1 MAINVT
7 LYSFT
12 KRENSTKQPTG
23 SGTTYSCTMID
34 DTSLMNP
41 VFKLSIAANPIGNN
55 YCYVADFN
63 RYYFIRE
70 INTYQNFWHISCECD
85 VLASFKTEIGTGS
98 HYVLRS
104 ASDYDST
111 ISDTVYPATT
121 HVLENLI
128 FPTIPEGKTSGDPM
142 NWSNGH
148 SYIIG
153 IVGNTSNYYN
163 QVGSLVYY
171 HMNLYALYYFLKW
184 LSENVD
190 DWSYLHGEYSPGVQK
205 ALIDPIQYI
214 KSAICIPIDPPAY
227 GDPDLL
233 SSVKFGYYEW
243 PIEPGRMI
251 YIKAIGETKTVVKE
265 DAYIDVPTHP
275 QASTRGSYLNCQPF
289 AYYNLHYGP
298 WGDIELD
305 PMLVNGNTKLKV
317 STMYDLVTGTGR
329 LVVQGNEYPHRVF
342 FNGSAKVGADINLS
356 QIYHDALSYQAAT
369 TNGFF
374 NAVTSGAN
382 LGMSLSPGEALAN
395 LSNGL
400 NMATAAV
407 QDMTRLNYPVVKGIG
422 AGGSFLSYFDP
433 YNLYLLGKFNYI
445 VDENL
450 AEIGRPLCQTKVI
463 NTLSGYILCQLA
475 DCQITGTQAEAQKI
489 NHYMNTGFYYE

>member
-98 HYVLRS
+98 HYVLRA
-104 ASDYDST
+104 ASDYDGT

-121 HVLENLI
+121 HILENLI
-128 FPTIPEGKTSGDPM
+128 YPPVPTGKTSGDPM
-142 NWSNGH
+142 HWSNGH
-148 SYIIG
+148 SYVLG
-153 IVGNTSNYYN
+153 IVGGIDATY
-163 QVGSLVYY
+163 QIGSLTYY
-171 HMNLYALYYFLKW
+171 WMGDAALYYFIKYLRDNID
-184 LSENVD
+184 S
-190 DWSYLHGEYSPGVQK
+190 WSYLHGEYSPGVQK

-214 KSAICIPIDPPAY
+214 KSAICLPVAPPE
-227 GDPDLL
+227 
-233 SSVKFGYYEW
+233 SSTNNKIIFGYYEW
-243 PIEPGRMI
+243 DIPSF
-251 YIKAIGETKTVVKE
+251 YIVQPLGSTKTTTKE
-265 DAYIDVPTHP
+265 DVYIDVPTHP
-275 QASTRGSYLNCQPF
+275 QASTRGSYLNCQPYS
-289 AYYNLHYGP
+289 YYNLHYGP

-305 PMLVNGNTKLKV
+305 PLLVNGNTQIKV
-317 STMYDLVTGTGR
+317 STTYDMLTGIGR
-329 LVVQGNEYPHRVF
+329 LLVQGKEYPHRTF
-342 FNGSAKVGADINLS
+342 FNGSAKVGVDINLS
-356 QIYHDALSYQAAT
+356 QIYKDALSYQAASSS
-369 TNGFF
+369 GFF

-382 LGMSLSPGEALAN
+382 VGMSLSPGEALAN

-407 QDMTRLNYPVVKGIG
+407 QDMTRYNYPTVKGIG
-422 AGGSFLSYFDP
+422 DGGAFLSFFDT